1 MAGDLLPSPA
11 NGASPTRETA
21 FNGVTKRPQDEG
33 LTDDEER
40 SIAKLKACIEAVRE
54 EESNPILTQ
63 QGLSQEDCHDLFIH
77 MIADRAQL
85 LRILVARKYD
95 MDACVELFFEQFR
108 FRARWK
114 PQSIRSEDIPNALP
128 CKH

>member
-1 MAGDLLPSPA
+1 MTGELPSSA
-11 NGASPTRETA
+11 DGASPRETT
-21 FNGVTKRPQDEG
+21 FNGVIKRAQDDV

-40 SIAKLKACIEAVRE
+40 SIAKLKACIEAVWE
-54 EESNPILTQ
+54 GDSDSILTQ
-63 QGLSQEDCHDLFIH
+63 QGLSQEDCSLLFIH

-95 MDACVELFFEQFR
+95 MDACVDLFFEQFR